1 MIDFEYFFKGVGIAL
16 KYIVNSNRKDK
27 VMEAQ
32 RLAKEQMYQDA
43 LDILENADLSPNN
56 KTAVNLLGYMVKAI
70 CYAALGYKQSARNSV
85 NVILNMDRLSLS
97 INYQIVLSDAK
108 KLAKEI
114 EEKL

>member
-1 MIDFEYFFKGVGIAL
+1 MIDFDYFFKGVRIGL
-16 KYIVNSNRKDK
+16 DYIVNSDRKDK

-32 RLAKEQMYQDA
+32 RLAKEHMYQDA
-43 LDILENADLSPNN
+43 LDILENVDLSPSN
-56 KTAVNLLGYMVKAI
+56 KTAVNLLGFMVKAI

-97 INYQIVLSDAK
+97 PNYQMVLSDAK

-114 EEKL
+114 EEEL